1 MAATWTATGP
11 AVTFASAKS
20 MLDVWNGAGSARIV
34 RAYRYAIWNNQ
45 VAAITAALTAMQI
58 RRITAASSGT
68 AVTPVKHDTSSGAL
82 DANNTCGYNRT
93 VTGSD
98 IFRRFLWLT
107 EEATTTGVTQA
118 NWEVMVPNTQIYLP
132 TAGDTNL
139 EPITCRASQGTDIYN
154 AGSAAVGTADLE
166 ITFTDAAT

>member
-1 MAATWTATGP
+1 MANTWTATGP
-11 AVTFASAKS
+11 AVTFAATKS
-20 MLDVWNGAGSARIV
+20 MLDVFNATGSARII

-45 VAAITAALTAMQI
+45 TGAITAALTAMQI
-58 RRITAASSGT
+58 RRTTAASAGT
-68 AVTPVKHDTSSGAL
+68 TVTPVKHDTNSGAL
-82 DANNTCGYNRT
+82 DANTTCGYART

-132 TAGDTNL
+132 TAGDSNL
-139 EPITCRASQGTDIYN
+139 EPITCRAVQGTDIYN
-154 AGSAAVGTADLE
+154 AGSGAVGTADLE
-166 ITFTDAAT
+166 ITFTDSAT